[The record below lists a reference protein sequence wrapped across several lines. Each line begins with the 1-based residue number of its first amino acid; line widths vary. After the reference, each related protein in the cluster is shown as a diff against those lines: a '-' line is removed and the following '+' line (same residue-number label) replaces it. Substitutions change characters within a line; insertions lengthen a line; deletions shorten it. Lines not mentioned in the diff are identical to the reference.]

1 MVKITVC
8 RSFEWDLVDPVWVE
22 VGCSIFLD
30 LVSDG
35 NSRFSE
41 GIFVHGQAHVQIGP
55 FELIFGGVPVLG

>member
-1 MVKITVC
+1 MNKIAM
-8 RSFEWDLVDPVWVE
+8 FDLQYELVDCCPT
-22 VGCSIFLD
+22 
-30 LVSDG
+30 VSDG

>member
-1 MVKITVC
+1 MKKFRFFDFHTK
-8 RSFEWDLVDPVWVE
+8 SHF
-22 VGCSIFLD
+22 SS
-30 LVSDG
+30 VSDG